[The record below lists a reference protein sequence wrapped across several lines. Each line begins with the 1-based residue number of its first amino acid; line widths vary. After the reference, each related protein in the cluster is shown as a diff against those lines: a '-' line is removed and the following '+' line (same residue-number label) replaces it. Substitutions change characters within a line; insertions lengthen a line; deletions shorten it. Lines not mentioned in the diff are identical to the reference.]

1 MNEIVL
7 GLLLLDEIDAET
19 EELLLQLRRSQL
31 RVRTK
36 LKKDALV
43 DFKDSAFAKLYDAG
57 DDDDFLAGLSI
68 TRASFEHLLT
78 LFAPFYLEGDT
89 WRPGDAGRP
98 PAFNNDCKYTLG
110 LILTFYRNSMELN
123 ALSMM
128 FGLPP
133 STCSRVLQRSERAL
147 LRALESIPDAQ
158 IRWPTFEQQA
168 EWALLV
174 NAKNDL
180 VEGRWGFIDGK
191 NYPVQKPS
199 GDDLQNAMYNGW
211 LHRHLVTGTLCFG
224 FGFVLYILV

>member
-1 MNEIVL
+1 MDNNTL
-7 GLLLLDEIDAET
+7 LALLLLDEMDAAT
-19 EELLLQLRRSQL
+19 EELLLQLRRSQC

-43 DFKDSAFAKLYDAG
+43 DYRESSFAKLVENG
-57 DDDDFLAGLSI
+57 DDSDFLAALSLCR
-68 TRASFEHLLT
+68 TSFFQLLAAFT
-78 LFAPFYLEGDT
+78 PFYLEGDT

-98 PAFNNDCKYTLG
+98 PAFHNDCKFTLG
-110 LILTFYRNSMELN
+110 LILTFYRNTMELN
-123 ALSMM
+123 ALSLM

-133 STCSRVLQRSERAL
+133 STCSRVLFRSERAL
-147 LRALESIPDAQ
+147 LRCLETLPDAA

-168 EWALLV
+168 QWATLV
-174 NAKNDL
+174 RAKNEL

-199 GDDLQNAMYNGW
+199 GDDLQNAFYNGW

-224 FGFVLYILV
+224 YLQFIYA